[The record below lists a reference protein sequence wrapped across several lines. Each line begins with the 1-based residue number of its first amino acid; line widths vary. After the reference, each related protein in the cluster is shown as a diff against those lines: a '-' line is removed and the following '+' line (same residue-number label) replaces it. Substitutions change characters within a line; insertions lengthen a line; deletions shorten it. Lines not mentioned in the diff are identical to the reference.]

1 MTAEMRD
8 MINQLMGTNR
18 AVEEGR
24 RLVPYNHHTVCRAFL
39 LGCCPH
45 EILAD
50 TRLESLVACNKV
62 HESAHK
68 ADYENAQKQRDHF
81 TILMYVAV
89 SFLFNVASDIFS
101 AQFCLLPF
109 PGDMIRRVL
118 LLFYACERESA
129 LRANTEK
136 LFQSSFEKHNGN
148 SACLHLG
155 SALLLIGFERLEEAI
170 RIVDKEIER
179 TKEKLKKDC
188 ENEIDQAEIL
198 KTQMIGELGEKI
210 GTTIV
215 KMEALGNEGKVEEA
229 MELSKTIEEYKRKKR
244 DLENDVR
251 TVLNTPQVRLR
262 VCDMCGAQLSLMEH
276 ETRLADHYGGK
287 MHCGMETIREQY
299 IEMKKTVEER
309 RAEWKKVRLGL
320 GSPRDD
326 RSDRDR
332 RDHDYRGREH
342 DYDSR
347 DRERDR
353 DRDRNGDRLRDKDRD
368 RRRSRSSRRRS
379 RSLAFPVI
387 EIEIQDEATVKG
399 MLA

>member
-1 MTAEMRD
+1 MKNVYSRLNFSKTGSKMTAEMRD

-81 TILMYVAV
+81 Y
-89 SFLFNVASDIFS
+89 DI
-101 AQFCLLPF
+101 
-109 PGDMIRRVL
+109 D
-118 LLFYACERESA
+118 
-129 LRANTEK
+129 
-136 LFQSSFEKHNGN
+136 
-148 SACLHLG
+148 
-155 SALLLIGFERLEEAI
+155 GFERLEEAI

-299 IEMKKTVEER
+299 SEMKKTVEGR

-326 RSDRDR
+326 RNDRDR
-332 RDHDYRGREH
+332 RDRDYRTRER
-342 DYDSR
+342 DYDSRDRER

-353 DRDRNGDRLRDKDRD
+353 DRDRNGDRLRDRVRE
-368 RRRSRSSRRRS
+368 RRRSRSARRKSRSPRSTRDRDRDSRRNDRERRRS
-379 RSLAFPVI
+379 R
-387 EIEIQDEATVKG
+387 DRR
-399 MLA
+399 